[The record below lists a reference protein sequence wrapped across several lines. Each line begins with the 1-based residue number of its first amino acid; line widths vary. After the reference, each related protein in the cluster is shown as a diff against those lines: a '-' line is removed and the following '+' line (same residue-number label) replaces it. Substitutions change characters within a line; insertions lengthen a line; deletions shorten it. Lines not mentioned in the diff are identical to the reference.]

1 MPALRPDIDPDG
13 LLEYSVV
20 YTDRALN
27 HMSAAFQQVMRDL
40 SAELRAVYHA
50 DAVAII
56 PGSGT
61 SAMEAVVDQLAQ
73 EQRCLV
79 VRNGLFSYRWSQI
92 FEMSRVPGT
101 VTVLR
106 AQEQGTGRRRPFAPC
121 PVEEAV
127 AAIRREKPALV
138 FAPHVETSA
147 GLLLPDEYIRQ
158 LADAVHEVGGLLV
171 IDAIASGA
179 VWLDMRQL
187 GIDLLI
193 TAPQKGWSSTPC
205 AGVVLMNAEAAARV
219 DTTDSVSFTLDLKKW
234 LNIMR
239 AYEGGGFAYHAT
251 LPTDGLRQF
260 RDAVRETGTF
270 GFERARAAQWELGGR
285 VRGMLKE
292 AGFASVAAP
301 GYEAPGVVVCYTD
314 SGAVHSGGAFAQAG
328 VQIAAGVPLQVGE
341 GADFRTFRV
350 GLFGLDKLA
359 DVEGTARRFEEALA
373 QVRAALG
380 VPAGPD
386 APSR

>member
-1 MPALRPDIDPDG
+1 MPALRPDIDPHG

-20 YTDRALN
+20 YTDRSLN
-27 HMSAAFQQVMRDL
+27 HMSAAFQEVMRDL
-40 SAELRAVYHA
+40 SAELKAVYHA
-50 DAVAII
+50 DAVAMI

-73 EQRCLV
+73 GERCLV
-79 VRNGLFSYRWSQI
+79 IRNGWFSYRWTQI
-92 FEMSRVPGT
+92 FEMSRVPEA

-106 AQEQGTGRRRPFAPC
+106 AGEQGTGRQQPYAPA
-121 PVEEAV
+121 PIGEAV

-138 FAPHVETSA
+138 FAPHVETSS
-147 GLLLPDEYIRQ
+147 GIILPEDYIRQ
-158 LADAVHEVGGLLV
+158 LAQATHEAGGLLV

-179 VWLDMRQL
+179 VWLDMRAL
-187 GIDLLI
+187 GIDILI

-205 AGVVLMNAEAAARV
+205 AGVVLMSAAAAERV
-219 DTTDSVSFTLDLKKW
+219 DATDSVSFTLDLKKW

-260 RDAVRETGTF
+260 RDTVLEMKAF
-270 GFERARAAQWELGGR
+270 GFERAKAAQWDLGGR
-285 VRGMLKE
+285 VRQVLKE
-292 AGFASVAAP
+292 AGFASVAAE
-301 GYEAPGVVVCYTD
+301 GYQAPGVVVCYTD
-314 SGAVHSGGAFAQAG
+314 ADAIHTGKAFAQAG

-341 GADFRTFRV
+341 GQDFKTFRV

-359 DVEGTARRFEEALA
+359 DVEGTVRRFEEGLGRVLA
-373 QVRAALG
+373 GAG
-380 VPAGPD
+380 IPAG
-386 APSR
+386 R